1 MRKLCYSKLNNLYH
15 LGLIMESRK
24 YPVVRPS
31 KGINTITELL
41 QRSSQEFSSKIAVT
55 IRNGKG
61 WRSLTY
67 AQLLTNT
74 QKLAGFLK
82 NHFQVAKGDHISILS
97 ENRPEWAV
105 AYLAILWL
113 GATVVPLDPR
123 LSLHEKKH
131 ILTQAGVK
139 VLIFSSKFK
148 NEIEEFKLNL
158 SKLRYFC
165 LDKSDEIANLAEI
178 TNKVQETL
186 AAEVNPDD
194 IAVILYTSGTTG
206 TAKGV
211 ALTHQ
216 NIASNVDAIY
226 QCFDFGPK
234 DRFFSVLPLH
244 HVFEATA
251 GFLAPIH
258 AGSTIVY
265 ARSLKSTEIK
275 EDMLES
281 KPTVLLAVPLLLEK
295 VLQGIQREL
304 RKSSFIK
311 RTLATLLQTTSL
323 LLNPLIGRRAGQIL
337 CKLIRQRAGF
347 GHIRYIISGG
357 AALPK
362 WVASGLEKLGFPIFQ
377 GYGLSE
383 AAPVLTCNPPQ
394 RPKNET
400 VGLPIPGVEIKI
412 RQPNEDGVGEIAAKG
427 ANIMPGYYLN
437 PKATQEVIT
446 PDGWLLTGDLGKI
459 DSEGYLTITGRKKSV
474 IITAGGKNIYP
485 EEVEE
490 VLLESPFIEEV
501 LVLASQ
507 NPQKGETVQAI
518 VFPNYE
524 AVDAYFDTKNINN
537 PGEKEVYTLI
547 KEEIRRYSLKL
558 ADYKRPTY
566 FTIREEEFP
575 KTTTKKIKRYLFEKV
590 PSTLD

>member
-1 MRKLCYSKLNNLYH
+1 
-15 LGLIMESRK
+15 MESQR
-24 YPVVRPS
+24 YPVVRS
-31 KGINTITELL
+31 GKGISTIIELL
-41 QRSSQEFSSKIAVT
+41 RRSSQDFGPNIAVT
-55 IRNGKG
+55 IRDGKS
-61 WRSLTY
+61 WRSFTY

-82 NHFQVAKGDHISILS
+82 SEFKIGKGDCVSILS

-105 AYLAILWL
+105 AYLAILWT

-131 ILTQAGVK
+131 ILTEARVK
-139 VLIFSSKFK
+139 ALIFSGKFK
-148 NEIEEFKLNL
+148 SEIEEFKLNL
-158 SKLRYFC
+158 SKLCHLC
-165 LDKSDEIANLAEI
+165 LDKSNEARDLTEIGNKTREIAE
-178 TNKVQETL
+178 
-186 AAEVNPDD
+186 AEVNPDD

-211 ALTHQ
+211 ILTHQ
-216 NIASNVDAIY
+216 NIASNVDAVY

-265 ARSLKSTEIK
+265 ARSLKSNEIK

-304 RKSSFIK
+304 RKSPFIK
-311 RTLATLLQTTSL
+311 KTLATLLQTTSSF
-323 LLNPLIGRRAGQIL
+323 LNPLTGKRAGQFL
-337 CKLIRQRAGF
+337 CKPIRQKAGF
-347 GHIRYIISGG
+347 GQIRYIISGG

-362 WVASGLEKLGFPIFQ
+362 WVAKGLENLGFPIFQ

-394 RPKNET
+394 RAKNET
-400 VGLPIPGVEIKI
+400 VGLPIPGVEIRII
-412 RQPNEDGVGEIAAKG
+412 RPNKDGIGEIAAKG
-427 ANIMPGYYLN
+427 ANIMPGYYKN
-437 PKATQEVIT
+437 PQATQEVIT

-459 DSEGYLTITGRKKSV
+459 DPDGYLTITGRRKSV
-474 IITAGGKNIYP
+474 IITTGGKNIYP

-490 VLLESPFIEEV
+490 VLLESPLIEEV

-507 NPQKGETVQAI
+507 NPQKGETVEAI

-524 AVDAYFDTKNINN
+524 AVDVYFRAKNINN
-537 PGEKEVYTLI
+537 PSEKEVYALI
-547 KEEIRRYSLKL
+547 KEEIRKYSLKL
-558 ADYKRPTY
+558 ADYKRPTH

-590 PSTLD
+590 PSALD